1 MGVAGER
8 GSGKGL
14 VESQAHCGS
23 PQGSAGAE
31 GPVCLWL
38 LVASVP
44 RGLPAGSFLQ
54 FPHHVGPSTERLTVW

>member
-44 RGLPAGSFLQ
+44 RGLPAGSCLQ
-54 FPHHVGPSTERLTVW
+54 FPHHAGPSTERLTVW

>member
-31 GPVCLWL
+31 GPVRLWL

-54 FPHHVGPSTERLTVW
+54 FPHHAGPSTERLTVW